1 MDEMSR
7 WATEQQKE
15 QALQSELALIEYQIV
30 IAATVLVSVQV
41 PHEHD
46 IAQLRELV
54 NKRNTVQRAM
64 LDQMKVVNEVMRE
77 ARVAFGDVR
86 RDLEEMSDVH

>member
-41 PHEHD
+41 PYEHD